1 MALPAGPSSSE
12 SGTNLARV
20 KDYNQVVVL
29 DLIRSRGGVTR
40 PAIADATGLT
50 LQTVS
55 NITRRLLDAD
65 VVREDVDGRSRRGRP
80 QRRLRVND
88 EAAHAVGIQLD
99 RTGVSVALVNLAG
112 VIRAGESFAIAE
124 D

>member
-1 MALPAGPSSSE
+1 MAPSAGPSSSE

-29 DLIRSRGGVTR
+29 DLIRSRGELTR
-40 PAIADATGLT
+40 PAIAEATGLT

-65 VVREDVDGRSRRGRP
+65 VVREDVDAARPRRGRP

-99 RTGVSVALVNLAG
+99 RTGVSVGLVHLAG
-112 VIRAGESFAIAE
+112 VIRPGESFGGA
-124 D
+124 